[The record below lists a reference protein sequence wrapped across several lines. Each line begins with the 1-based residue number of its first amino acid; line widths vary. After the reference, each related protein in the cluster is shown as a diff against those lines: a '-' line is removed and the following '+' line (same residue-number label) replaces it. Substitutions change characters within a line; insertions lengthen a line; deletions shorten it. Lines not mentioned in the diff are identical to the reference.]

1 MFKETYRRLNDI
13 IQPDKAL
20 VAAVLAGGQRRK
32 RGAKQPFVRIKPA
45 LIAAAICLCLV
56 LTVPVLAA
64 SVEPV
69 YELIYLVSPSAAQFF
84 VPVQKSDTNNGI
96 KMEVVSADIRGD
108 TARIYI
114 TMQDLIG
121 DRVDETIDL
130 YDSYDIR
137 LPFDGTG
144 FCGKVGYDPDTRTET
159 FLITIKT
166 DGQKIAGKK
175 ITFSVGMFLSD
186 KHVYD
191 DIQIPVDLCTVSQN
205 PKTQTVEVFGGGGED
220 FEKVIDLHGRGQ
232 AQAMVP
238 GDEEASF
245 PVKGID
251 LTGVG
256 YVDGKLHV
264 QMQMKNSLDNSN
276 HGYFYLKDADGNRVL
291 SRYSFSFRQMKE
303 QKGQISYCEDVFD
316 VPYEELSAYKL
327 YGYFVTSQKKTE
339 GGWRVTFSPES
350 QQSKD

>member
-1 MFKETYRRLNDI
+1 M
-13 IQPDKAL
+13 
-20 VAAVLAGGQRRK
+20 
-32 RGAKQPFVRIKPA
+32 
-45 LIAAAICLCLV
+45 

-144 FCGKVGYDPDTRTET
+144 FFAGRWVTIQYPDSDL
-159 FLITIKT
+159 LITIKT

-175 ITFSVGMFLSD
+175 ITF
-186 KHVYD
+186 
-191 DIQIPVDLCTVSQN
+191 
-205 PKTQTVEVFGGGGED
+205 
-220 FEKVIDLHGRGQ
+220 
-232 AQAMVP
+232 
-238 GDEEASF
+238 F
-245 PVKGID
+245 P
-251 LTGVG
+251 
-256 YVDGKLHV
+256 
-264 QMQMKNSLDNSN
+264 
-276 HGYFYLKDADGNRVL
+276 
-291 SRYSFSFRQMKE
+291 
-303 QKGQISYCEDVFD
+303 
-316 VPYEELSAYKL
+316 
-327 YGYFVTSQKKTE
+327 
-339 GGWRVTFSPES
+339 
-350 QQSKD
+350 

>member
-64 SVEPV
+64 SVGPV

-84 VPVQKSDTNNGI
+84 VPVQKSDTNNGV

-144 FCGKVGYDPDTRTET
+144 FC
-159 FLITIKT
+159 
-166 DGQKIAGKK
+166 
-175 ITFSVGMFLSD
+175 
-186 KHVYD
+186 
-191 DIQIPVDLCTVSQN
+191 
-205 PKTQTVEVFGGGGED
+205 
-220 FEKVIDLHGRGQ
+220 
-232 AQAMVP
+232 
-238 GDEEASF
+238 
-245 PVKGID
+245 
-251 LTGVG
+251 
-256 YVDGKLHV
+256 
-264 QMQMKNSLDNSN
+264 
-276 HGYFYLKDADGNRVL
+276 
-291 SRYSFSFRQMKE
+291 
-303 QKGQISYCEDVFD
+303 
-316 VPYEELSAYKL
+316 
-327 YGYFVTSQKKTE
+327 
-339 GGWRVTFSPES
+339 
-350 QQSKD
+350 